1 METSNPKSG
10 KPWKLGR
17 GQKILIFRVS
27 VALLGGGPKI
37 FLFER
42 GCLIKGGSRRS
53 LIPLCILCHRKGQPS
68 VWRGGRGGDV
78 HSGGVGSI
86 LLYIGE
92 LDGDSTLLGGRIKK
106 IGLNRRALP
115 TLSPLWK
122 TLLRFQL
129 PIYFWLQLENWYVVD
144 IFC

>member
-1 METSNPKSG
+1 M
-10 KPWKLGR
+10 
-17 GQKILIFRVS
+17 F
-27 VALLGGGPKI
+27 
-37 FLFER
+37 
-42 GCLIKGGSRRS
+42 
-53 LIPLCILCHRKGQPS
+53 
-68 VWRGGRGGDV
+68 GGRGGV

-129 PIYFWLQLENWYVVD
+129 PIYF
-144 IFC
+144 